1 MNKGMIAVVSTLV
14 GAMAGV
20 AAATKVNIGMIE
32 RNREMSDKHLIIL
45 RAFNEWMITK
55 QNGKHI
61 VDYFHKKEI
70 KTVAIYGMSFLGE
83 RLYDELKGTD
93 IEVKYAID
101 KNATNIFSEIDI
113 LLPDEELPEVDAVIV
128 TPIFFFTEIESNLAP
143 KTQAKIIPLDDILYE
158 IQL

>member
-20 AAATKVNIGMIE
+20 AAATKVNIDMIE

-70 KTVAIYGMSFLGE
+70 KTVAIYGDRKS
-83 RLYDELKGTD
+83 
-93 IEVKYAID
+93 V
-101 KNATNIFSEIDI
+101 
-113 LLPDEELPEVDAVIV
+113 V
-128 TPIFFFTEIESNLAP
+128 
-143 KTQAKIIPLDDILYE
+143 
-158 IQL
+158 